1 MNMISVV
8 LPTHNFLN
16 STKNVLDALSKQSL
30 KPFEVII
37 IDSSPSDDIQTL
49 VNCYDADL
57 NLIYTKVQKAYPG
70 EARNIGVNKSSGQ
83 YIAFLDSKTIP
94 KPDWISNAM
103 QKINEENL
111 DLEFGSTN
119 YLANS
124 KLQKILQGSIYG
136 KKPVETTPGT
146 IISADAM
153 KQIGNFIEGVRASDD
168 LEWRNRIKASHLRYS
183 SPMTGVLSYSEISK
197 DFWSE
202 IKRHFIY
209 QFHSALTEV
218 QINAKIFVLAISLL
232 LISLIIP
239 HWNGMVGW
247 KDSIFYIP
255 HITRGFFYIFS
266 VFSIIILFSSKFL
279 KFRTTLSKVIA
290 ATMAMLLLNFAT
302 QWNEVMANW
311 ADESFLYIPHITKF
325 YIFGLIFIAFVY
337 RGIISPI
344 RGGFNILDLI
354 PVNWFVYGVAGL
366 ILDLAKIPGYFF
378 GAVVALSRVF
388 KG

>member
-37 IDSSPSDDIQTL
+37 IDSSSSDDIQTL
-49 VNCYDADL
+49 VNCYGADL

>member
-1 MNMISVV
+1 MDMISIV
-8 LPTHNFLN
+8 LPAHNFLN

-30 KPFEVII
+30 KPCEVIV

-49 VNCYDADL
+49 VKSYDIDL
-57 NLIYTKVQKAYPG
+57 NLIYIKVQKAYPG
-70 EARNIGVNKSSGQ
+70 EARNIGVSKSNGR

-103 QKINEENL
+103 QKIHEENL

-119 YLANS
+119 YLASS
-124 KLQKILQGSIYG
+124 KLQKIFQASIYG

-146 IISADAM
+146 IITIDAM

-168 LEWRNRIKASHLRYS
+168 LEWRNRIKASNLKYS

-197 DFWSE
+197 NLWSE
-202 IKRHFIY
+202 TKRHFIY

-218 QINAKIFVLAISLL
+218 QINTKIFVLGVSLL

-239 HWNGMVGW
+239 HWNGIVGW

-266 VFSIIILFSSKFL
+266 IFSIIVLFSSKFL

-290 ATMAMLLLNFAT
+290 AIMAILLLNFAT
-302 QWNEVMANW
+302 QWNEVMADW

-337 RGIISPI
+337 RAIISPI
-344 RGGFNILDLI
+344 RGGFTILDLI
-354 PVNWFVYGVAGL
+354 PVNWLVYGVVGL

-388 KG
+388 RG

>member
-1 MNMISVV
+1 MDMISIV
-8 LPTHNFLN
+8 LPAHNFLN

-30 KPFEVII
+30 KPFEVIV

-49 VNCYDADL
+49 VKSYEIDL

-70 EARNIGVNKSSGQ
+70 EARNIGVSKSNGR

-103 QKINEENL
+103 QKIHEENL

-119 YLANS
+119 YLASS
-124 KLQKILQGSIYG
+124 KLQKIFQASIYG

-146 IISADAM
+146 IITVDAM

-168 LEWRNRIKASHLRYS
+168 LEWRNRIKASNLKYS

-197 DFWSE
+197 NLWSE
-202 IKRHFIY
+202 TKRHFIY

-218 QINAKIFVLAISLL
+218 QINTKIFVLGVSLL

-239 HWNGMVGW
+239 HWNGIVGW

-266 VFSIIILFSSKFL
+266 IFSIIVLFSSKFL

-290 ATMAMLLLNFAT
+290 AIMAILLLNFAT
-302 QWNEVMANW
+302 QWNEVMADW

-337 RGIISPI
+337 RAIISPI
-344 RGGFNILDLI
+344 RGGFTILDLI
-354 PVNWFVYGVAGL
+354 PVNWIVYGVVGL

-388 KG
+388 RG

>member
-1 MNMISVV
+1 MISVV

>member
-49 VNCYDADL
+49 VNCYGADL

>member
-1 MNMISVV
+1 MDMISVV

-30 KPFEVII
+30 KPCEVIV

-49 VNCYDADL
+49 VKSYNIDL
-57 NLIYTKVQKAYPG
+57 NLIYIKVPKAYPG
-70 EARNIGVNKSSGQ
+70 EARNIGVSKSNGR

-94 KPDWISNAM
+94 KPDWISNAI
-103 QKINEENL
+103 QKIHEENL

-119 YLANS
+119 YLASS
-124 KLQKILQGSIYG
+124 KLQKIFQASIYG

-146 IISADAM
+146 IITLDAM

-168 LEWRNRIKASHLRYS
+168 LDWRNRIKASNLKYS

-197 DFWSE
+197 DLWSE
-202 IKRHFIY
+202 TKRHFIY

-218 QINAKIFVLAISLL
+218 QLNTKIFVLGVSLL

-239 HWNGMVGW
+239 HWNGIVGW

-266 VFSIIILFSSKFL
+266 IFSIIVLFSSKFL
-279 KFRTTLSKVIA
+279 KFRTTFSKLIA
-290 ATMAMLLLNFAT
+290 AIMAILLLNFAT
-302 QWNEVMANW
+302 QWNEVMADW

-337 RGIISPI
+337 RAIISPI
-344 RGGFNILDLI
+344 RGGFTILDLI
-354 PVNWFVYGVAGL
+354 PLNWLVYGVVGF

-388 KG
+388 RG

>member
-239 HWNGMVGW
+239 HWNGIVGW

-344 RGGFNILDLI
+344 RGGFTILDLI
-354 PVNWFVYGVAGL
+354 PVNWLVYGVVGL

-388 KG
+388 RG

>member
-16 STKNVLDALSKQSL
+16 STKNVLDALSKQIL

-37 IDSSPSDDIQTL
+37 IDSSPSDEIQRL
-49 VNCYDADL
+49 VNSYENDL
-57 NLIYTKVQKAYPG
+57 NLIYSKVQKAYPG
-70 EARNIGVNKSSGQ
+70 EARNIGINKSNGH

-103 QKINEENL
+103 QKIHEENL

-124 KLQKILQGSIYG
+124 KFQKIVQASIYG

-146 IISADAM
+146 IITVDAI
-153 KQIGNFIEGVRASDD
+153 KKIGNFIEGVRASDD
-168 LEWRNRIKASHLRYS
+168 LEWRNRIKASNLRYS

-197 DFWSE
+197 DLWSE

-218 QINAKIFVLAISLL
+218 QINTKIFVLAISLL

-239 HWNGMVGW
+239 HWNGIVGW

-266 VFSIIILFSSKFL
+266 IFSLIVLFSSKFL

-290 ATMAMLLLNFAT
+290 SILAILLLNFAT

-325 YIFGLIFIAFVY
+325 YIIGLFLLAFVY
-337 RGIISPI
+337 RAIISPI
-344 RGGFNILDLI
+344 RGGYTILDLV
-354 PVNWFVYGVAGL
+354 PVNWIAYGIVGL

-378 GAVVALSRVF
+378 GAIVAMSRIF
-388 KG
+388 RG

>member
-1 MNMISVV
+1 MDMISIV
-8 LPTHNFLN
+8 LPAHNFLN

-30 KPFEVII
+30 KPCEVIV

-49 VNCYDADL
+49 VKSYDIDL
-57 NLIYTKVQKAYPG
+57 NLIYIKVQKAYPG
-70 EARNIGVNKSSGQ
+70 EARNIGVSKSNGR

-103 QKINEENL
+103 QKIHEENL

-119 YLANS
+119 YLASS
-124 KLQKILQGSIYG
+124 KLQKIFQASIYG

-146 IISADAM
+146 IITVDAM

-168 LEWRNRIKASHLRYS
+168 LEWRNRIKASNLKYS

-197 DFWSE
+197 NLWSE
-202 IKRHFIY
+202 TKRHFIY

-218 QINAKIFVLAISLL
+218 QINTKIFVLGVSLL

-239 HWNGMVGW
+239 HWNGIVGW

-266 VFSIIILFSSKFL
+266 IFSIIVLFSSKFL

-290 ATMAMLLLNFAT
+290 AIMAILLLNFAT
-302 QWNEVMANW
+302 QWNEVMADW

-325 YIFGLIFIAFVY
+325 YIFGLIFLAFVY
-337 RGIISPI
+337 RAIISPI
-344 RGGFNILDLI
+344 RGGFTILDLI
-354 PVNWFVYGVAGL
+354 PVNWLVYGVVGL

-378 GAVVALSRVF
+378 GAVVALYRF
-388 KG
+388 FRG

>member
-49 VNCYDADL
+49 VNRYDTDL

-70 EARNIGVNKSSGQ
+70 EARNIGVNKSNGR

-119 YLANS
+119 YLATS

-168 LEWRNRIKASHLRYS
+168 LEWRNRIKASNLKYS

-197 DFWSE
+197 DLWSE
-202 IKRHFIY
+202 TKRHFIY

-218 QINAKIFVLAISLL
+218 QINTKIFILAISLL

-239 HWNGMVGW
+239 HWNGIVGW

-266 VFSIIILFSSKFL
+266 IFSIIILFSSKFL

>member
-8 LPTHNFLN
+8 LPTYNFLN

-30 KPFEVII
+30 KPFEVIV

-49 VNCYDADL
+49 VHRYDTDL

-94 KPDWISNAM
+94 KPDWISNTM
-103 QKINEENL
+103 QKIYEENL

-168 LEWRNRIKASHLRYS
+168 LEWRNRIKASNLRYS

-218 QINAKIFVLAISLL
+218 QINTKIFVLAISLL

-239 HWNGMVGW
+239 HWNGIVGW

-266 VFSIIILFSSKFL
+266 IFSIIILFSSKFL

-344 RGGFNILDLI
+344 RGGFNVLDLI

>member
-266 VFSIIILFSSKFL
+266 IFSIIILFSSKFL

>member
-1 MNMISVV
+1 MNMISVI

-30 KPFEVII
+30 KPFEVIV

-49 VNCYDADL
+49 VKSYEIDL

-70 EARNIGVNKSSGQ
+70 EARNIGVSKSNGR

-103 QKINEENL
+103 QKIHEENL

-119 YLANS
+119 YLASS
-124 KLQKILQGSIYG
+124 KLQKIFQASIYG

-146 IISADAM
+146 IITIDAM

-168 LEWRNRIKASHLRYS
+168 LEWRNRIKASNLKYS

-197 DFWSE
+197 DLWSE
-202 IKRHFIY
+202 TKRHFIY

-218 QINAKIFVLAISLL
+218 QINTKIFVLGLSLL

-239 HWNGMVGW
+239 HWNGIVGW

-266 VFSIIILFSSKFL
+266 IFAIIVLFSSKFL

-290 ATMAMLLLNFAT
+290 AIMTMLLLNFAT

-325 YIFGLIFIAFVY
+325 YIFGLIFLAFVY
-337 RGIISPI
+337 RAIISPI
-344 RGGFNILDLI
+344 RGGFTILDLI
-354 PVNWFVYGVAGL
+354 PVNWLVYGVVGL

-388 KG
+388 RG

>member
-1 MNMISVV
+1 MDMISVV

-30 KPFEVII
+30 KPCEVIV

-49 VNCYDADL
+49 VKSYDIDL
-57 NLIYTKVQKAYPG
+57 NLKYIKVHNAYPG
-70 EARNIGVNKSSGQ
+70 EARNIGVSKSNGR

-103 QKINEENL
+103 QKIHEENL

-119 YLANS
+119 YLASS
-124 KLQKILQGSIYG
+124 KLQKIFQASIYG

-146 IISADAM
+146 IITVDAM

-168 LEWRNRIKASHLRYS
+168 LEWRNRIKASNLKYS

-197 DFWSE
+197 DLWSE
-202 IKRHFIY
+202 TKRHFIY

-218 QINAKIFVLAISLL
+218 QINTKIFVLGVSLL

-239 HWNGMVGW
+239 HWNGIVGW
-247 KDSIFYIP
+247 KDSFFYIP

-266 VFSIIILFSSKFL
+266 IFSIIVLFSSKFL

-290 ATMAMLLLNFAT
+290 AIMAILLLNFAT
-302 QWNEVMANW
+302 QWNEVMADW

-337 RGIISPI
+337 RAIISPI
-344 RGGFNILDLI
+344 RGGFTILDLI
-354 PVNWFVYGVAGL
+354 PVNWLAYGVVGL

-388 KG
+388 RG

>member
-1 MNMISVV
+1 MISVV

-37 IDSSPSDDIQTL
+37 IDSSSSDDIQTL
-49 VNCYDADL
+49 VNCYGADL

>member
-1 MNMISVV
+1 MDMISVV
-8 LPTHNFLN
+8 LPAHNFLN

-30 KPFEVII
+30 KPCEVIV

-49 VNCYDADL
+49 VKSYDIDL
-57 NLIYTKVQKAYPG
+57 NLIYIKVQKAYPG
-70 EARNIGVNKSSGQ
+70 EARNIGVSKSNGR

-103 QKINEENL
+103 QKIHEENL

-119 YLANS
+119 YLASS
-124 KLQKILQGSIYG
+124 KLQKIFQASIYG

-146 IISADAM
+146 IITVDAM

-168 LEWRNRIKASHLRYS
+168 LEWRNRIKASNLKYS

-197 DFWSE
+197 NLWSE
-202 IKRHFIY
+202 TKRHFIY

-218 QINAKIFVLAISLL
+218 QINTKIFVLGVSLL

-239 HWNGMVGW
+239 HWNGIVGW

-266 VFSIIILFSSKFL
+266 IFSIIVLFSSKFL

-290 ATMAMLLLNFAT
+290 AIMAILLLNFAT
-302 QWNEVMANW
+302 QWNEVMADW

-337 RGIISPI
+337 RAIISPI
-344 RGGFNILDLI
+344 RGGFTILDLI
-354 PVNWFVYGVAGL
+354 PVNWLVYGVVGL

-388 KG
+388 RG

>member
-388 KG
+388 RG